1 MPLRL
6 QPIWTHSFNNYVLA
20 APWTSS
26 VLGSRERVNLT
37 GSFPIVPTVSTLFPR
52 CSLGFPNLVSLV
64 SLFPDGSDPSS
75 SSHHTTTDEPCR
87 PSPLKLFLV
96 SLVPMCFCGTYHF
109 QSCILASFYNSD
121 YSKYSWTGIISH
133 SSFNL
138 CCLAWCLAAV
148 WGWRE
153 VLWTDGGN
161 AIRPPG
167 PVASLLIS
175 SSFLFSFIVTNITT
189 KCKKMSIARDVELLA

>member
-1 MPLRL
+1 MAPRCSQNDAKAPWLDVQRKPLCYLLIMKCYSLMPLRL

-121 YSKYSWTGIISH
+121 YSKYS
-133 SSFNL
+133 
-138 CCLAWCLAAV
+138 
-148 WGWRE
+148 
-153 VLWTDGGN
+153 
-161 AIRPPG
+161 
-167 PVASLLIS
+167 
-175 SSFLFSFIVTNITT
+175 
-189 KCKKMSIARDVELLA
+189 